1 MLSWRPFLFGG
12 PGAPGGGYLLVPTAA
27 KNDACPDGGGNSPSH
42 LSRKKSAPGL
52 KEALK

>member
-1 MLSWRPFLFGG
+1 MLGEPRSV
-12 PGAPGGGYLLVPTAA
+12 PGVLELLGRGTCLVPAA
-27 KNDACPDGGGNSPSH
+27 AMNDARAGSGGNSPSH